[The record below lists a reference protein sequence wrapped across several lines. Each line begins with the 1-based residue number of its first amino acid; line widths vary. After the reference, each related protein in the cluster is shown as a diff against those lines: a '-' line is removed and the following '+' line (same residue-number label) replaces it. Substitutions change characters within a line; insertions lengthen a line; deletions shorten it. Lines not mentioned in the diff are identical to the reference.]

1 MTNGSQKRKT
11 RVAQKHAEKP
21 AAAEAPQQRTGV
33 QTLKVEADEAGMRL
47 DRWFKRRFP
56 GLALSHLAKIARK
69 GEVRVDGKR
78 VDTATRLEEGQ
89 AVRVQIWDAPE
100 ARGEGK
106 ALDIPWPGIVS
117 ARFVGEDDACRF
129 YIQTER
135 LEDDRVVLEVLA
147 FSATG
152 ERLAVIQMPEND
164 YAIWTAKLV
173 DVRGD
178 GALVALLP
186 QQDQAKLNL
195 FTY

>member
-1 MTNGSQKRKT
+1 MRPRPGARAKRST
-11 RVAQKHAEKP
+11 S
-21 AAAEAPQQRTGV
+21 
-33 QTLKVEADEAGMRL
+33 
-47 DRWFKRRFP
+47 P
-56 GLALSHLAKIARK
+56 G
-69 GEVRVDGKR
+69 
-78 VDTATRLEEGQ
+78 
-89 AVRVQIWDAPE
+89 
-100 ARGEGK
+100 RG
-106 ALDIPWPGIVS
+106 LCPPD
-117 ARFVGEDDACRF
+117 FVGEDDARRF

-186 QQDQAKLNL
+186 QQDQAVEPFLRINEDTHDDSAHEIAPGT
-195 FTY
+195 FYESI